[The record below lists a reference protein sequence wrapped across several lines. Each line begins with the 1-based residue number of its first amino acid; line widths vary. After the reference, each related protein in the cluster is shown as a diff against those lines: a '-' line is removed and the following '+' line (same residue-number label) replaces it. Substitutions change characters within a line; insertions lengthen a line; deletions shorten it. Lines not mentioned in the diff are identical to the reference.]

1 VTARQAQMS
10 RETILVIDDNRQV
23 ANFLAHKI
31 LPDLGFKA
39 LVAYNG
45 QKGVE
50 MIRGGQI
57 GVLLLD
63 LNLPDMDGL
72 QLLRGLAEEGRS
84 LPTILITAHGSEQVA
99 IDAFRLGVQDY
110 LTKPVDA
117 ETLKAAIGRALSQ
130 NRWRIEKVRLSS
142 QLQEQINW
150 LKVLSKVGQSLT
162 STLDLDEVLRRIV
175 EAGVHLTQAEEGFLA
190 ILDKASGQLFLRA
203 VKNIDANRVKTMHL
217 PVSDNLL
224 GSVVS
229 SGKPVR
235 TSKKPDDPGLKVST
249 GYLVHSLLH
258 VPIYS
263 KGSVMGVLSVDNQFR
278 RRSFSERD
286 EMILISLADYAAV
299 ALENAGLY
307 EQARDEIKLRKEV
320 EDALRESEER
330 YALAVKGANDGIWDW
345 DLRTNQIH
353 YSSRWKAMLGFQEE
367 EVGGTIGEW
376 FNRVHTEDAE
386 RLQLD
391 IASHLKG
398 VTAQFENEHRIL
410 HKDSAY
416 RWVLTR
422 GIAVRGQ
429 DGTATRMAG
438 SMTDITDRKYA
449 EAKLLHNA
457 FYDPLTNLPNRAL
470 FLERLRFAVERAK
483 RHADY
488 FFAVL
493 FLDLDRFKNIN
504 DSMGHLA
511 GDQLLVSI
519 ARRIEEGRRSTDMV
533 ARLGGDEFV
542 VLLDEIG
549 GSEDAVNIAN
559 WLHDALQQ
567 IFHLDG
573 REVEMTASIGI
584 VLSTNG
590 YERSEDVLRDADI
603 AMYSAKAN
611 GKDRYEIFEPSMR
624 KRVLE
629 RIELEADL
637 RRALTNKELIA
648 YYQPIISLENGHLVG
663 FEALARWLHPKL
675 GLLQPSEFIPLAEET
690 GLIIGLDRWVM
701 QEACRQ
707 MHAWHQEI
715 PSLTELT
722 ISVNLSGK
730 QIVQPDLIETVK
742 SILEETQ
749 LNPRKLK
756 IEMTENVIMDNSE
769 LTVAVFKKL
778 QALGVQVQI
787 DDFGVGYSSLN
798 YLSKFPI
805 NALKIDQTFVR
816 NMNNNNNQSEI
827 VQAIVTLTHRLGVG
841 VIAEGMETMTQM
853 ARLKELGCEFGQG
866 YLVSVPLANQA
877 AEDIL
882 RSMEESGPDFRNWKK
897 GSKVEQ

>member
-1 VTARQAQMS
+1 MP

-23 ANFLAHKI
+23 ANFLTHKI
-31 LPDLGFKA
+31 LPDLGFKT

-45 QKGVE
+45 QKGLE
-50 MIRGGQI
+50 LIRGGQI
-57 GVLLLD
+57 DVLLLD

-110 LTKPVDA
+110 LSKPVDA
-117 ETLKAAIGRALSQ
+117 EMLKVAIGRALSQ
-130 NRWRIEKVRLSS
+130 NRWRLEKVRLSS

-190 ILDKASGQLFLRA
+190 ILDRASGQLFLRA

-286 EMILISLADYAAV
+286 EMILTSLADYAAV

-307 EQARDEIKLRKEV
+307 EQAREEITLRKDV

-353 YSSRWKAMLGFQEE
+353 YSSRWKAMLGFQED

-376 FNRVHTEDAE
+376 FNRVHVEDAE

-542 VLLDEIG
+542 VLLDEIN
-549 GSEDAVNIAN
+549 GSDDAVNIAN
-559 WLHDALQQ
+559 WLQDALRQ

-611 GKDRYEIFEPSMR
+611 GKDRYEIFDPSMR
-624 KRVLE
+624 TRVLE

-637 RRALTNKELIA
+637 RHALANQELTV
-648 YYQPIISLENGHLVG
+648 YYQPIISLANGHLVG

-701 QEACRQ
+701 REACRQ
-707 MHAWHQEI
+707 MRAWHQQN
-715 PSLTELT
+715 PNLANLT
-722 ISVNLSGK
+722 ISVNMSGK
-730 QIVQPDLIETVK
+730 QIVQPDLIATVQ
-742 SILEETQ
+742 SILDETQ
-749 LNPRKLK
+749 LNPKKLK

-769 LTVAVFKKL
+769 LTVAIFKKL

-798 YLSKFPI
+798 YLSQFPI

-816 NMNNNNNQSEI
+816 NMNNNSNQSEI

-841 VIAEGMETMTQM
+841 VIAEGMETMNQM

-897 GSKVEQ
+897 GNHT

>member
-1 VTARQAQMS
+1 MS
-10 RETILVIDDNRQV
+10 SETILVIDDNRQI
-23 ANFLAHKI
+23 ANFLTHKI

-39 LVAYNG
+39 LVAYSA
-45 QKGVE
+45 QKGLE
-50 MIRGGQI
+50 LIRGSQI
-57 GVLLLD
+57 DVLLLD
-63 LNLPDMDGL
+63 LQLPDMEGL
-72 QLLRGLAEEGRS
+72 QLLRVLAEEGRS
-84 LPTILITAHGSEQVA
+84 LPTILMTAHGSEQVA

-110 LTKPVDA
+110 LSKPVDA
-117 ETLKAAIGRALSQ
+117 QILKEAIGRALSQ
-130 NRWRIEKVRLSS
+130 NRWRLEKVRLNS
-142 QLQEQINW
+142 QLQEQVNW

-190 ILDKASGQLFLRA
+190 ILDKTSGQLFLRA
-203 VKNIDANRVKTMHL
+203 VKNIDASRVKTMRL
-217 PVSDNLL
+217 PVTDNLL

-229 SGKPVR
+229 SGKSVR
-235 TSKKPDDPGLKVST
+235 TSKSPDDPGLKVST

-258 VPIYS
+258 VPMYS

-286 EMILISLADYAAV
+286 EMILTSLADYAAV
-299 ALENAGLY
+299 ALENASLY
-307 EQARDEIKLRKEV
+307 EQARDEIELRREV
-320 EDALRESEER
+320 EEALRESEER

-353 YSSRWKAMLGFQEE
+353 YSARWKAMLGFQDN
-367 EVGGTIGEW
+367 EVGNTIGEW

-386 RLQLD
+386 SLQLD

-398 VTAQFENEHRIL
+398 VTVQFENEHRIL
-410 HKDSAY
+410 HKDNAY

-429 DGTATRMAG
+429 DGSAMRMAG

-470 FLERLRFAVERAK
+470 FMERLRFAVERAK

-488 FFAVL
+488 LFAVL
-493 FLDLDRFKNIN
+493 FLDLDRFKNVN
-504 DSMGHLA
+504 DSMGHMA

-519 ARRIEEGRRSTDMV
+519 ARRLEEGRRSTDMV

-542 VLLDEIG
+542 VLLDEINNKG
-549 GSEDAVNIAN
+549 DAIHIAN
-559 WLHDALQQ
+559 WVQEALRQ
-567 IFHLDG
+567 IFRLNG

-584 VLSTNG
+584 VLSNNG

-611 GKDRYEIFEPSMR
+611 GKDRYEIFDPTMR
-624 KRVLE
+624 TRVLE

-637 RRALTNKELIA
+637 RHALANQELTV
-648 YYQPIISLENGHLVG
+648 YYQPIISLANGNLVG
-663 FEALARWLHPKL
+663 FEALVRWLHPKL
-675 GLLQPSEFIPLAEET
+675 GLLLPSEFIPMAEET
-690 GLIIGLDRWVM
+690 GLIIGLDLWVM
-701 QEACRQ
+701 REACRQ
-707 MHAWHQEI
+707 MHAWHVEI
-715 PSLTELT
+715 PSLADLS

-730 QIVQPDLIETVK
+730 QIVQPDLVATIQAILKETRL
-742 SILEETQ
+742 S
-749 LNPRKLK
+749 PAKLK

-769 LTVAVFKKL
+769 LTVAIFKKL
-778 QALGVQVQI
+778 QALGIQVQI

-816 NMNNNNNQSEI
+816 NMNSNNNQSEI

-853 ARLKELGCEFGQG
+853 VRLKDLGCEFGQG
-866 YLVSVPLANQA
+866 YLVSAPLAKEA
-877 AEDIL
+877 AGDIL
-882 RSMEESGPDFRNWKK
+882 RSMQENGPDFRKWKK
-897 GSKVEQ
+897 EDKTEA

>member
-1 VTARQAQMS
+1 
-10 RETILVIDDNRQV
+10 
-23 ANFLAHKI
+23 
-31 LPDLGFKA
+31 
-39 LVAYNG
+39 
-45 QKGVE
+45 
-50 MIRGGQI
+50 
-57 GVLLLD
+57 
-63 LNLPDMDGL
+63 
-72 QLLRGLAEEGRS
+72 
-84 LPTILITAHGSEQVA
+84 
-99 IDAFRLGVQDY
+99 
-110 LTKPVDA
+110 
-117 ETLKAAIGRALSQ
+117 
-130 NRWRIEKVRLSS
+130 
-142 QLQEQINW
+142 
-150 LKVLSKVGQSLT
+150 
-162 STLDLDEVLRRIV
+162 
-175 EAGVHLTQAEEGFLA
+175 
-190 ILDKASGQLFLRA
+190 
-203 VKNIDANRVKTMHL
+203 
-217 PVSDNLL
+217 
-224 GSVVS
+224 
-229 SGKPVR
+229 
-235 TSKKPDDPGLKVST
+235 
-249 GYLVHSLLH
+249 
-258 VPIYS
+258 
-263 KGSVMGVLSVDNQFR
+263 
-278 RRSFSERD
+278 
-286 EMILISLADYAAV
+286 
-299 ALENAGLY
+299 
-307 EQARDEIKLRKEV
+307 
-320 EDALRESEER
+320 
-330 YALAVKGANDGIWDW
+330 
-345 DLRTNQIH
+345 
-353 YSSRWKAMLGFQEE
+353 
-367 EVGGTIGEW
+367 
-376 FNRVHTEDAE
+376 
-386 RLQLD
+386 
-391 IASHLKG
+391 
-398 VTAQFENEHRIL
+398 
-410 HKDSAY
+410 
-416 RWVLTR
+416 
-422 GIAVRGQ
+422 
-429 DGTATRMAG
+429 
-438 SMTDITDRKYA
+438 
-449 EAKLLHNA
+449 
-457 FYDPLTNLPNRAL
+457 
-470 FLERLRFAVERAK
+470 
-483 RHADY
+483 
-488 FFAVL
+488 
-493 FLDLDRFKNIN
+493 
-504 DSMGHLA
+504 
-511 GDQLLVSI
+511 
-519 ARRIEEGRRSTDMV
+519 
-533 ARLGGDEFV
+533 
-542 VLLDEIG
+542 LDEIG

-730 QIVQPDLIETVK
+730 QIVQPDLVETVK

-798 YLSKFPI
+798 YLSQFPI

-853 ARLKELGCEFGQG
+853 TRLKELGCEFGQG

>member
-1 VTARQAQMS
+1 MA

-23 ANFLAHKI
+23 ANFLAHKV
-31 LPDLGFKA
+31 LPDLGYNA

-45 QKGVE
+45 YKGME
-50 MIRGGQI
+50 LIRGSQI
-57 GVLLLD
+57 DILLLD
-63 LNLPDMDGL
+63 LQLPDMDGMQFL
-72 QLLRGLAEEGRS
+72 NALAEAGLS
-84 LPTILITAHGSEQVA
+84 LPTILMTAHGSEQIAV
-99 IDAFRLGVQDY
+99 DAFRLGVQEY
-110 LTKPVDA
+110 LPKPVDA
-117 ETLKAAIGRALSQ
+117 NTLKDAISRAMSQ
-130 NRWRIEKVRLSS
+130 NRWRLEKVRLSA

-162 STLDLDEVLRRIV
+162 STLNLDEVLRRIV
-175 EAGVHLTQAEEGFLA
+175 EAGVQLTQAEEGFLA
-190 ILDKASGQLFLRA
+190 ILDKESGQLFLRA

-217 PVSDNLL
+217 PVTDNLL

-229 SGKPVR
+229 NGKPVR
-235 TSKKPDDPGLKVST
+235 TSKKNDDPGLKVST

-258 VPIYS
+258 VPMYS

-278 RRSFSERD
+278 QRSFSERD
-286 EMILISLADYAAV
+286 EMILTSLADYAAV

-307 EQARDEIKLRKEV
+307 EQAREEIQRRRQV

-345 DLRTNQIH
+345 DLRTNQIY
-353 YSSRWKAMLGFQEE
+353 YSSRWKAMLGYQDN
-367 EVGGTIGEW
+367 EVGGTVGEW
-376 FNRVHTEDAE
+376 FNRVHAEDGE
-386 RLQLD
+386 HLQLD
-391 IASHLKG
+391 LAAHLKG
-398 VTAQFENEHRIL
+398 MTLQFENEHRIL
-410 HKDSAY
+410 HKDGAY
-416 RWVLTR
+416 RWVLSR

-429 DGTATRMAG
+429 DGSATRIAG

-488 FFAVL
+488 LFAVL
-493 FLDLDRFKNIN
+493 FLDLDRFKNVN

-519 ARRIEEGRRSTDMV
+519 SRRIEAGRRSTDTI

-542 VLLDEIG
+542 VLLDEIN
-549 GSEDAVNIAN
+549 GSQDATQIAD
-559 WLHDALQQ
+559 WIQKTLAKP
-567 IFHLDG
+567 FHLEG
-573 REVEMTASIGI
+573 HEVEMTASIGI

-590 YERSEDVLRDADI
+590 YERTEDVLRDADI
-603 AMYSAKAN
+603 AMYTAKAN
-611 GKDRYEIFEPSMR
+611 GKDRYEIFDPTMR

-637 RRALTNKELIA
+637 RHALGNQELTV
-648 YYQPIISLENGHLVG
+648 YYQPIISLADGHLVG

-701 QEACRQ
+701 GEACRQ
-707 MHAWHQEI
+707 MHAWHQTI
-715 PSLTELT
+715 PDVSHLT

-730 QIVQPDLIETVK
+730 QIVQPDLI
-742 SILEETQ
+742 SAIQAILEKTQ
-749 LNPRKLK
+749 LNPQRLK
-756 IEMTENVIMDNSE
+756 IEMTENVIMDNRE
-769 LTVAVFKKL
+769 LTVTIFKKL

-798 YLSKFPI
+798 YLSQFPI

-816 NMNNNNNQSEI
+816 SMNGNNSQSEI
-827 VQAIVTLTHRLGVG
+827 VQAIVMLTHRLGVG
-841 VIAEGMETMTQM
+841 VIAEGMETMSQM
-853 ARLKELGCEFGQG
+853 TRLKELGCEFAQG
-866 YLVSVPLANQA
+866 YLVSVPLSHDAT
-877 AEDIL
+877 EDVL
-882 RSMEESGPDFRNWKK
+882 LSMEENGPDFRNWKLGVK
-897 GSKVEQ
+897 S

>member
-1 VTARQAQMS
+1 MS

-23 ANFLAHKI
+23 ANFLTHKI
-31 LPDLGFKA
+31 LPDLGFNA

-45 QKGVE
+45 RKGLE
-50 MIRGGQI
+50 LIRSSQVD
-57 GVLLLD
+57 VLLLD
-63 LNLPDMDGL
+63 LNLPDVDGL
-72 QLLRGLAEEGRS
+72 QLLRLLAEEGLS
-84 LPTILITAHGSEQVA
+84 LPTILITAQGSEQVA
-99 IDAFRLGVQDY
+99 VDAFRLGVQDY
-110 LTKPVDA
+110 LPKPVDA
-117 ETLKAAIGRALSQ
+117 ATLKESIGRALSQ
-130 NRWRIEKVRLSS
+130 NRWRLEKVRLNS

-150 LKVLSKVGQSLT
+150 LKVLTKVGQSLT
-162 STLDLDEVLRRIV
+162 STLNLDEVLRRIV

-190 ILDKASGQLFLRA
+190 ILDKSSGQLFLRA
-203 VKNIDANRVKTMHL
+203 VKNIDAGRVKTMHL
-217 PVSDNLL
+217 PVTDNLL

-235 TSKKPDDPGLKVST
+235 TSKQADDPGLKVST

-258 VPIYS
+258 VPLFS

-286 EMILISLADYAAV
+286 EMILTSLADYAAV

-307 EQARDEIKLRKEV
+307 EQARDEINLRREA
-320 EDALRESEER
+320 EDALRVSEER

-345 DLRTNQIH
+345 DLHTNQIH
-353 YSSRWKAMLGFQEE
+353 YSSRWKAMLGFQEN
-367 EVGGTIGEW
+367 EVGGTPGEW
-376 FNRVHTEDAE
+376 FNRVHSEDAE
-386 RLQLD
+386 HLQLD
-391 IASHLKG
+391 LASHKKG
-398 VTAQFENEHRIL
+398 VTTQFENEHRIL
-410 HKDSAY
+410 HKDGAY

-488 FFAVL
+488 LFAVL
-493 FLDLDRFKNIN
+493 FLDLDRFKNVN
-504 DSMGHLA
+504 DSMGHMA

-519 ARRIEEGRRSTDMV
+519 ARRIEQGRRSTDMV

-542 VLLDEIG
+542 ILLDEING
-549 GSEDAVNIAN
+549 ADDAVQIAN
-559 WLHDALQQ
+559 WIHQALRQV
-567 IFHLDG
+567 FHLEG

-611 GKDRYEIFEPSMR
+611 GKDRFEIFDPTMR
-624 KRVLE
+624 TRVLE

-637 RRALTNKELIA
+637 RHALVNNELTV
-648 YYQPIISLENGHLVG
+648 YYQPIISLADGYLVG
-663 FEALARWLHPKL
+663 FEALVRWLHPNL

-690 GLIIGLDRWVM
+690 GLIIALDRWVM
-701 QEACRQ
+701 RQACRQ
-707 MHAWHQEI
+707 MHVWHQEN
-715 PSLTELT
+715 PNFAGLS

-730 QIVQPDLIETVK
+730 QIVQPDLIDTVR
-742 SILEETQ
+742 SILQDTQ
-749 LNPRKLK
+749 LDPTRLK
-756 IEMTENVIMDNSE
+756 IEITENVIMDNSE
-769 LTVAVFKKL
+769 LTVKVFKKL

-798 YLSKFPI
+798 YLSQFPI
-805 NALKIDQTFVR
+805 NALKIDQSFVR
-816 NMNNNNNQSEI
+816 NMNNNNQSEI

-866 YLVSVPLANQA
+866 YLVSVPLAQQA
-877 AEDIL
+877 AQDIL
-882 RSMEESGPDFRNWKK
+882 HSIQDNGPDFRHWKK
-897 GSKVEQ
+897 PSQN

>member
-1 VTARQAQMS
+1 MS

-23 ANFLAHKI
+23 ANFLTHKI
-31 LPDLGFKA
+31 LPDLGFNA
-39 LVAYNG
+39 LVAYSA
-45 QKGVE
+45 QKGLDL
-50 MIRGGQI
+50 IRGGQI
-57 GVLLLD
+57 DVLLLD
-63 LNLPDMDGL
+63 LQLPDMEGL
-72 QLLRGLAEEGRS
+72 QLLRQLAEEGRS
-84 LPTILITAHGSEQVA
+84 LPTILITAHGSEEVA

-117 ETLKAAIGRALSQ
+117 ETLREAIARALSQ
-130 NRWRIEKVRLSS
+130 NRWRLEKVRLSS
-142 QLQEQINW
+142 QLQEQVNW

-190 ILDKASGQLFLRA
+190 ILEKASGQLYLRA

-278 RRSFSERD
+278 RRSFNERD
-286 EMILISLADYAAV
+286 EMILTSLADYAAV

-307 EQARDEIKLRKEV
+307 EQAREEIKLRRDV

-345 DLRTNQIH
+345 DLRTSQIH
-353 YSSRWKAMLGFQEE
+353 YSSRWKAMLGFQED
-367 EVGGTIGEW
+367 EVGSTIGEW
-376 FNRVHTEDAE
+376 FNRVHVEDAE

-391 IASHLKG
+391 IAAHLKG

-429 DGTATRMAG
+429 DGSAMRMAG
-438 SMTDITDRKYA
+438 SMTDVTDRKYA

-470 FLERLRFAVERAK
+470 FMERLRFAVERAK

-488 FFAVL
+488 LFAVL

-504 DSMGHLA
+504 DSMGHMA

-542 VLLDEIG
+542 VLLDEINDK
-549 GSEDAVNIAN
+549 EDAIHIAN
-559 WLHDALQQ
+559 WLQEELRQ

-603 AMYSAKAN
+603 AMYTAKAN
-611 GKDRYEIFEPSMR
+611 GKDRYEIFDPTMR
-624 KRVLE
+624 TRVLE

-637 RRALTNKELIA
+637 RHALANEELTV
-648 YYQPIISLENGHLVG
+648 YYQPIISLANGHLVG

-690 GLIIGLDRWVM
+690 GLIISLDRWVM
-701 QEACRQ
+701 REACRQ
-707 MHAWHQEI
+707 MHAWHTKI
-715 PSLTELT
+715 PSIVELT

-730 QIVQPDLIETVK
+730 QIVQPDLIATVQA
-742 SILEETQ
+742 ILEETQ
-749 LNPRKLK
+749 LNPKKLK

-769 LTVAVFKKL
+769 LTVSIFKKL
-778 QALGVQVQI
+778 QSLGVQVQI

-798 YLSKFPI
+798 YLSQFPI

-816 NMNNNNNQSEI
+816 NMNSNNNQSEI

-841 VIAEGMETMTQM
+841 VIAEGMETMNQM
-853 ARLKELGCEFGQG
+853 TRLKDLGCEFGQG
-866 YLVSVPLANQA
+866 YLVSVPLANEA

-882 RSMEESGPDFRNWKK
+882 SSMQENGPDFRNWKK
-897 GSKVEQ
+897 ERRTEA